1 MEHTQAFWAHNSED
15 GGFLSPRI
23 RRVFTS
29 CAKVAQFLPGLKC
42 SNVNAVFPFVPF
54 PHMLFR
60 GDAFQIIRSV
70 VVFHSIDVVNM
81 FGRIKVIQPTLCHN
95 TVHEPSSAQYQVP
108 LRVRGGHIRHQLSEN
123 FSAARNGVK
132 MVKHAVFNAV
142 HRKADHVGDA
152 LAVNFYSYHKHRG
165 MSNG

>member
-1 MEHTQAFWAHNSED
+1 LEHTQAFWAHNSEN
-15 GGFLSPRI
+15 GGFFSLRI

-42 SNVNAVFPFVPF
+42 SDVNAMFPFVPF

-70 VVFHSIDVVNM
+70 VVFYSIDVVNM
-81 FGRIKVIQPTLCHN
+81 FGRIKAIQPTLCHN
-95 TVHEPSSAQYQVP
+95 TVHEPLFAQHQIP
-108 LRVRGGHIRHQLSEN
+108 LWVRGWHIGHHLSEN
-123 FSAARNGVK
+123 FSAARNSVK
-132 MVKHAVFNAV
+132 MVKHAVLNAV
-142 HRKADHVGDA
+142 HRKADHVGDT

>member
-15 GGFLSPRI
+15 GGFLSLRI
-23 RRVFTS
+23 RRVFAP
-29 CAKVAQFLPGLKC
+29 CAKVAQFLPGFKC
-42 SNVNAVFPFVPF
+42 SDVSAVFPFVPF

-70 VVFHSIDVVNM
+70 VVFCSIDVVNM
-81 FGRIKVIQPTLCHN
+81 FGWIKAIQPTFCHN
-95 TVHEPSSAQYQVP
+95 TVHEPLSAQHQIP
-108 LRVRGGHIRHQLSEN
+108 LRVCGWRIRHHLSEN

-132 MVKHAVFNAV
+132 MVKHAVLNAV
-142 HRKADHVGDA
+142 HRKADHVGDTF
-152 LAVNFYSYHKHRG
+152 AVNLYFYHKHKG